1 MPRYSVEKGTSSKP
15 KGNINVRENALLH
28 WFLSHYFK
36 HFKLLIFC
44 WPWPLRSLAVKVLL
58 ARKLQI
64 SRIPSCGGESQDDDV
79 IHPQVGVSECFFPQG
94 YSTTVRVRLVS
105 HFDAAW
111 YLFHFHIEFNTAR
124 RKKWRKDW
132 KTICSSE
139 AHIKVRSFWCLVC
152 NSLTHLLR
160 FCCW

>member
-1 MPRYSVEKGTSSKP
+1 M
-15 KGNINVRENALLH
+15 
-28 WFLSHYFK
+28 
-36 HFKLLIFC
+36 
-44 WPWPLRSLAVKVLL
+44 KVLL

-111 YLFHFHIEFNTAR
+111 YMFHFHIEFDTAR
-124 RKKWRKDW
+124 RKKWGKDW

-139 AHIKVRSFWCLVC
+139 AHIQVRAF
-152 NSLTHLLR
+152 
-160 FCCW
+160 

>member
-44 WPWPLRSLAVKVLL
+44 WPWPSRSLAVKVLL

-79 IHPQVGVSECFFPQG
+79 IHPQAGVSKCFFSQG
-94 YSTTVRVRLVS
+94 YSITVRVRLVS

-124 RKKWRKDW
+124 RKKWGKDW

-139 AHIKVRSFWCLVC
+139 AHIQVRAFRCLVC
-152 NSLTHLLR
+152 NSLTHLQR
-160 FCCW
+160 FDCR

>member
-1 MPRYSVEKGTSSKP
+1 M
-15 KGNINVRENALLH
+15 
-28 WFLSHYFK
+28 
-36 HFKLLIFC
+36 
-44 WPWPLRSLAVKVLL
+44 KVLL

-79 IHPQVGVSECFFPQG
+79 IHPQVGVSECFSPQG

-111 YLFHFHIEFNTAR
+111 YMFHFHIEFDTAR
-124 RKKWRKDW
+124 RKKWGKDW

-139 AHIKVRSFWCLVC
+139 AHIKVRSL
-152 NSLTHLLR
+152 
-160 FCCW
+160 

>member
-1 MPRYSVEKGTSSKP
+1 MAISMSGKMHCKIDSYRTILTFQAVDFLLTLTLPFSGRESVISKEVANQQNSFLWRWKSRWWCDTSP
-15 KGNINVRENALLH
+15 GRNE
-28 WFLSHYFK
+28 WM
-36 HFKLLIFC
+36 
-44 WPWPLRSLAVKVLL
+44 
-58 ARKLQI
+58 
-64 SRIPSCGGESQDDDV
+64 
-79 IHPQVGVSECFFPQG
+79 FFSQG
-94 YSTTVRVRLVS
+94 YSITVRVRLVS

-124 RKKWRKDW
+124 RKKWGKDR

-139 AHIKVRSFWCLVC
+139 AHIQVRAFRCLVC

>member
-1 MPRYSVEKGTSSKP
+1 M
-15 KGNINVRENALLH
+15 
-28 WFLSHYFK
+28 
-36 HFKLLIFC
+36 
-44 WPWPLRSLAVKVLL
+44 KVLL

-79 IHPQVGVSECFFPQG
+79 THPQVGVSECFFQG
-94 YSTTVRVRLVS
+94 YSITVRVRLVS

-111 YLFHFHIEFNTAR
+111 YFFHFHIEFNTAR

-139 AHIKVRSFWCLVC
+139 AHI
-152 NSLTHLLR
+152 
-160 FCCW
+160 